1 MTPVYEIHDAV
12 KLGRKNLTSNDISSY
27 MYVSVKLDI
36 EYFKN

>member
-12 KLGRKNLTSNDISSY
+12 KLGIQDLTSDDISSY

-36 EYFKN
+36 EYF